1 MGKIKKLKIK
11 RETVWKVIVV
21 ISSVLLILTSLA
33 PFLLR

>member
-1 MGKIKKLKIK
+1 MVKVKKIKIKK
-11 RETVWKVIVV
+11 EAVWKVIVV